1 MGFPLHRGTIQDGI
15 LTCHWH
21 HARFDLAS
29 GGTFD
34 LWADDVPSFP
44 VEIRDGSVWVN
55 LAPPDYPSA
64 HQRARLRDGLER
76 NLSLVIA
83 KAVIR
88 MVENAD
94 ALDPFRIGLEFGARY
109 RKAGWGQ
116 GLTIHTCMINLLPYL
131 EPADRSRALYQG
143 LSAVADDSEG
153 MPPRFAVR
161 PLPDSCAD
169 PVTLKR
175 WFRRF
180 VEVRDTEGAER
191 CLVSAI
197 EAGAGR
203 RELADMLYAAASD
216 HRYIDAGHAL
226 DFTTKALESLDALD
240 WERSGSTD
248 MVTWAL
254 TSLPPRYTGAARM
267 EESNAWR
274 NPVDLISMLEGTF
287 DQLPGILEKAA
298 QRSPRWNG
306 QDELVAILLADN
318 PQAITLAMLD
328 ALRAGFAPEQLAETV
343 TYAAARRIAHFHT
356 SNEFGDWDT
365 ALHTF
370 TFANA
375 VLQGMRRAPSAEL
388 LRAVFD
394 AAMSVYLDR
403 FLNVPAAPLPEPEPR
418 VQEADGILADL
429 PVLLNQQQQ
438 VNEAG
443 RLVARYLY
451 SGANPGRLMATL
463 GKLLLRE
470 DRNFHTIQAVEA
482 AFRLYE
488 ALRGRPEAVHVLVA
502 AARYVAAHAP
512 TMRAQGQTFQIAYRL
527 WRGENLFEGTE

>member
-1 MGFPLHRGTIQDGI
+1 
-15 LTCHWH
+15 
-21 HARFDLAS
+21 
-29 GGTFD
+29 
-34 LWADDVPSFP
+34 
-44 VEIRDGSVWVN
+44 
-55 LAPPDYPSA
+55 
-64 HQRARLRDGLER
+64 
-76 NLSLVIA
+76 
-83 KAVIR
+83 
-88 MVENAD
+88 
-94 ALDPFRIGLEFGARY
+94 
-109 RKAGWGQ
+109 
-116 GLTIHTCMINLLPYL
+116 
-131 EPADRSRALYQG
+131 
-143 LSAVADDSEG
+143 
-153 MPPRFAVR
+153 
-161 PLPDSCAD
+161 
-169 PVTLKR
+169 
-175 WFRRF
+175 
-180 VEVRDTEGAER
+180 
-191 CLVSAI
+191 
-197 EAGAGR
+197 
-203 RELADMLYAAASD
+203 
-216 HRYIDAGHAL
+216 
-226 DFTTKALESLDALD
+226 
-240 WERSGSTD
+240 
-248 MVTWAL
+248 
-254 TSLPPRYTGAARM
+254 
-267 EESNAWR
+267 
-274 NPVDLISMLEGTF
+274 
-287 DQLPGILEKAA
+287 
-298 QRSPRWNG
+298 
-306 QDELVAILLADN
+306 
-318 PQAITLAMLD
+318 MLD